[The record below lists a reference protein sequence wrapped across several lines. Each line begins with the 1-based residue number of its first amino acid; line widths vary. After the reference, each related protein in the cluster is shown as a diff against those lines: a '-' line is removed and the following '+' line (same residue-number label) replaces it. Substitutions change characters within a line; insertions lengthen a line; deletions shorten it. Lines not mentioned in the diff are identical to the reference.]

1 MVLGSIVLWFCTS
14 RRVLLGEVGVKSNM
28 SELEQALEALGA
40 RTECV
45 GTWEFPTRKDALL
58 TTTSP
63 DADKPQRAAPAWVAR
78 DYWPQL
84 LLGRPAP

>member
-1 MVLGSIVLWFCTS
+1 
-14 RRVLLGEVGVKSNM
+14 M

-40 RTECV
+40 KAECV
-45 GTWEFPTRKDALL
+45 GASESPTGKDALL
-58 TTTSP
+58 TTTPP